1 MTISSV
7 GVTIFSHGNTN
18 SCGVMSGYLGRKKIK
33 INTIKNDNQ
42 GRILIVDADI
52 EETFVL
58 INLYKPNDETEQ
70 IKTIYELD
78 ELLGD
83 FGLDYTKNN
92 NTCRQSQFIFDPSLE
107 ASRGKPA
114 LKKKNQFQNLCKYL
128 NKTML
133 LIFGEFATQF

>member
-1 MTISSV
+1 MDIWV
-7 GVTIFSHGNTN
+7 V
-18 SCGVMSGYLGRKKIK
+18 KKL
-33 INTIKNDNQ
+33 NTIKNNNQ
-42 GRILIVDADI
+42 GRILILDADI

-92 NTCRQSQFIFDPSLE
+92 NTCRQFQFIFDSSLE

-114 LKKKNQFQNLCKYL
+114 LKKNQFQNLCKYL

-133 LIFGEFATQF
+133 IFGEFETQF